1 VARITLSTTGSLGD
15 VLPFLSVGGE
25 LRARGHAV
33 RFLLP
38 SEFHSMVAGD
48 GYDVAPAG
56 FEISPRTLRA
66 LGKDWSRAGGLVLM
80 RSAMNELVIP
90 AVAEAHEVML
100 RAAAD
105 SDLLVTHANQIAAQ
119 MVAEQT
125 GVRWAVISLFPMV
138 FPTTE
143 GLLGAPLPEL
153 PGPLRVPGQRA
164 ALAVMLR
171 GSGLLLGD
179 RALNRFRR
187 EQGLPPRR
195 GYFMGAALSA
205 DRVVVPVP
213 DFVAPRPTD
222 WPDNICMTSF
232 CPGALPGAT
241 VPADVDRFLADG
253 PPPVVVT
260 LGSALSTSTT
270 QRLEQIGEILD
281 RLGVRALFLVGQDPL
296 TTTGFQDRPGAAAF
310 APLASVLPRCRAI
323 IHHGGYGTTAAALG
337 VGVPSVVTP
346 FMPDQQW
353 YGHRIEAIGAGVV
366 VAPRRLTRALPSAVE
381 HVLAHEHELQAK
393 TKGIADRLE
402 HLDGVATTADTLED
416 LLA

>member
-1 VARITLSTTGSLGD
+1 M
-15 VLPFLSVGGE
+15 LPFLAVGGE

-90 AVAEAHEVML
+90 ALAEAHEAML

-125 GVRWAVISLFPMV
+125 GMRWAVISLFPMV

-143 GLLGAPLPEL
+143 GLLGAPLPRL

-164 ALAVMLR
+164 ALALMLQ
-171 GSGLLLGD
+171 GSGLLLSD

-222 WPDNICMTSF
+222 WPDSICMTSF
-232 CPGALPGAT
+232 CPGALPGAN
-241 VPADVDRFLADG
+241 VPADGDQV
-253 PPPVVVT
+253 
-260 LGSALSTSTT
+260 
-270 QRLEQIGEILD
+270 
-281 RLGVRALFLVGQDPL
+281 L
-296 TTTGFQDRPGAAAF
+296 T
-310 APLASVLPRCRAI
+310 V
-323 IHHGGYGTTAAALG
+323 
-337 VGVPSVVTP
+337 
-346 FMPDQQW
+346 
-353 YGHRIEAIGAGVV
+353 
-366 VAPRRLTRALPSAVE
+366 
-381 HVLAHEHELQAK
+381 
-393 TKGIADRLE
+393 
-402 HLDGVATTADTLED
+402 
-416 LLA
+416 